1 MLRYEQ
7 IVDPNRGRYDAS
19 SGCYIGIIYKYR
31 LKIQR
36 PKSKRK
42 SDLNDLMEDT
52 YIAISKLS
60 PRDCFEAERKNI
72 ATKVGCSD
80 PNILRLVG
88 YEILNP
94 SLIKKY
100 GK

>member
-1 MLRYEQ
+1 MIRYEQ
-7 IVDPNRGRYDAS
+7 IEDKFRGQFDKA
-19 SGCYIGIIYKYR
+19 SGCYLGLIFKYR
-31 LKIQR
+31 LRIRR

-60 PRDCFEAERKNI
+60 PKECFEAERKNI
-72 ATKVGCSD
+72 AFKVGCSD
-80 PNILRLVG
+80 PSILRLVG

-100 GK
+100 SK